1 MSNISRRNFL
11 AASAVSAGLLGLAG
25 CDNAATGGGSDPLAA
40 PAADSYPIDPDG
52 DDVEAKWTSEET
64 RDGWTRVTQEG
75 GAELGVADTA
85 RIIQVGGYAFRDM
98 DGDGKLSLFEDWRQS
113 ADDRAADLASKLT
126 AEECIQLMWHGGAAD
141 SSEGA
146 EDPDY
151 GLLDQGSCAGVSR
164 LSANEENYPSAISW
178 INEVQ
183 TKCESRPYGIPYINS
198 TDPYSTL
205 GIPSTVGLAPAMDK
219 DLWRKAGMW
228 ISRAWR
234 ATGARLELGPQID
247 LYTQPTVARL
257 SGAETEDPA
266 LGRDFTRAFGGG
278 MQSTWGDDEA
288 TDDQGWG
295 NESVAI
301 MLKHFVGAGAIETG
315 CDDHNDQGKY
325 DVFPGDNYNAHLIP
339 FLDGGMKL
347 DSTTGQMSAVM
358 PNYGIPYSED
368 EEYGELVG
376 GGFNKAQISIL
387 RNAGWDG
394 MITTDWG
401 IITSGRGVEDL
412 TEGER
417 YKKMLDATVDQ
428 YGGGFEPTT
437 AGAEALAA
445 LQEELGEDGALERVR
460 ESARRIFKV
469 MVNVDLF
476 DQPFS
481 DRTVASEV
489 FSSEAAASFA
499 QEAND
504 KCIIML
510 KNSGN
515 VISESGIGDKPKVYI
530 PQKFTAASSGW
541 FNTTPASID
550 SCFDADVAAEYF
562 DVVTDAVGDP
572 TGEPDEEGNAQ
583 YQESDITRLSAEELA
598 DVQYAIIEVQ
608 NPQDAFGGSSGGASM
623 FGGDSGEPLEWHPV
637 SLQYRPYTAD
647 SDAVKQVSIAG
658 DTLEDGTKE
667 NRGHYGKSTYATNES
682 ELDLVLETKEKLP
695 EGAKLILVVNANKP
709 MVFSEIEPSADVILM
724 GWDGIADS
732 SFARIITGQ
741 VEPYGLLNYQ
751 MPASMETVESQL
763 EDVPRDME
771 CYTDADGNTYDFA
784 YGLNWGGVID
794 DERTQ
799 TYKANAL
806 TDPET
811 EVTRTA

>member
-288 TDDQGWG
+288 TDD
-295 NESVAI
+295 
-301 MLKHFVGAGAIETG
+301 
-315 CDDHNDQGKY
+315 
-325 DVFPGDNYNAHLIP
+325 
-339 FLDGGMKL
+339 
-347 DSTTGQMSAVM
+347 
-358 PNYGIPYSED
+358 
-368 EEYGELVG
+368 
-376 GGFNKAQISIL
+376 
-387 RNAGWDG
+387 
-394 MITTDWG
+394 
-401 IITSGRGVEDL
+401 
-412 TEGER
+412 
-417 YKKMLDATVDQ
+417 
-428 YGGGFEPTT
+428 
-437 AGAEALAA
+437 
-445 LQEELGEDGALERVR
+445 
-460 ESARRIFKV
+460 
-469 MVNVDLF
+469 
-476 DQPFS
+476 
-481 DRTVASEV
+481 
-489 FSSEAAASFA
+489 
-499 QEAND
+499 
-504 KCIIML
+504 
-510 KNSGN
+510 
-515 VISESGIGDKPKVYI
+515 
-530 PQKFTAASSGW
+530 
-541 FNTTPASID
+541 
-550 SCFDADVAAEYF
+550 
-562 DVVTDAVGDP
+562 
-572 TGEPDEEGNAQ
+572 
-583 YQESDITRLSAEELA
+583 
-598 DVQYAIIEVQ
+598 
-608 NPQDAFGGSSGGASM
+608 
-623 FGGDSGEPLEWHPV
+623 
-637 SLQYRPYTAD
+637 
-647 SDAVKQVSIAG
+647 
-658 DTLEDGTKE
+658 
-667 NRGHYGKSTYATNES
+667 
-682 ELDLVLETKEKLP
+682 
-695 EGAKLILVVNANKP
+695 
-709 MVFSEIEPSADVILM
+709 
-724 GWDGIADS
+724 
-732 SFARIITGQ
+732 
-741 VEPYGLLNYQ
+741 
-751 MPASMETVESQL
+751 
-763 EDVPRDME
+763 
-771 CYTDADGNTYDFA
+771 
-784 YGLNWGGVID
+784 
-794 DERTQ
+794 
-799 TYKANAL
+799 
-806 TDPET
+806 
-811 EVTRTA
+811 